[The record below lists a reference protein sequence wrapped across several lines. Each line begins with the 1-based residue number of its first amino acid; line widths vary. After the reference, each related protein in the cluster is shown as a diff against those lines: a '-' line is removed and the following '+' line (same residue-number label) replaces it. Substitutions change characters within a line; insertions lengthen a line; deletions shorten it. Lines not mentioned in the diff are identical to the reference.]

1 MGTQFWNR
9 SALELAALVA
19 RGEVSALEVVDDH
32 FRRIAAVNPSVN
44 AITNVLSDSA
54 RQAARETD
62 RRRAAGEALGPL
74 AGVPFTVKENLD
86 VAGSATTHGLASPG
100 RGERRRVATTTNAPP
115 SRSGSS
121 RGVFGA
127 GGSLG

>member
-1 MGTQFWNR
+1 MTKEPHLSTQFWNR
-9 SALELAALVA
+9 SALELVALVA

-32 FRRIAAVNPSVN
+32 LLRIAAVNPSVN
-44 AITNVLSDSA
+44 AITDVLSGSA

-86 VAGSATTHGLASPG
+86 VAGSATTHGVPALRHA
-100 RGERRRVATTTNAPP
+100 VPP
-115 SRSGSS
+115 SDAPVVQR
-121 RGVFGA
+121 
-127 GGSLG
+127 